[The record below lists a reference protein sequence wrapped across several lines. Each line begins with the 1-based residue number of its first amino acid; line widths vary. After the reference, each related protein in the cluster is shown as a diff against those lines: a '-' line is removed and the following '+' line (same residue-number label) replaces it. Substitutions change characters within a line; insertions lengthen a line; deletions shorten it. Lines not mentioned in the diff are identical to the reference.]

1 MSFVFI
7 SEHKISPGSALQ
19 EAKTRYNASKVGVK
33 VLLADYAKG
42 RLKQLSSGKAI
53 HSYGHLAS
61 LTGEPFE
68 QGVTVEENLFNTAAI
83 KLLRYPPADVIEALF
98 YMRANDSAF
107 ESTFV
112 RDVFD
117 NAPIGMGGRLIA
129 FPCPQFLRVYSEQ
142 HPEDGTV
149 FLVPDRTVSEL
160 YASQFRGFAF
170 LAMDQLS
177 EIGPIGALL
186 VFLRDADRL
195 APVYSLL
202 QKLSPGARALFL
214 LPNRE
219 LDDRKSLFWENVSS
233 ADCTLSK
240 VLSLPTELINTSPRK
255 KSLVYLEKRSGEE
268 ADSRLTFEDSSF
280 DKSTREFT
288 VTPIPRSTTWV
299 QFRDA
304 GRSVIKELRY
314 LQTGERPAA
323 PQQRNRS
330 FVFRFS
336 KEILIHYSRKGSD
349 TGSDILR
356 CHYYSC
362 KKPRKG
368 RNGRC
373 LASAEVRVGARTL
386 TEALSSF
393 LLNGTPS
400 KQSIPAAVCGDI
412 LANCQ
417 TEALTMKTLWFLC
430 RPLLKENRDYRE
442 QAAEKLFAGPDDGIS
457 GLIPATGTERDYL
470 HAVELSA
477 GSEGKDDYRYWE
489 LLEMILKAAQRMKYI
504 PAGNPIASIVASYRT
519 SAELQEVRNSLLK
532 RFLEPPYE
540 RRLVERLAAQDG
552 ERGLPLYMT
561 DGFFFCLALKLF
573 LGLSTPELC
582 ALTWSD
588 IVRLEYGGGYQ
599 LVVDKSI
606 INGKPKSY
614 YSSNNPVK
622 PRRIPLPDE
631 VFRICSLRKAF
642 LVFSAKLPKDALEKH
657 PLLVP
662 GKAYSK
668 EGENEVPSITPPRAF
683 SAFVR
688 RELDAL
694 EIPELSLILHDERD
708 CQTLDLNNDYRG
720 DLLRENARHRL
731 CYTAEMKAGE
741 LAYLFGVQRPTTFDR
756 NYLDYLYD
764 LMQWKMACKMRRWT
778 SRYAGILFGGGSPVG
793 GREIVSGESLHIS
806 AGDGVKEV
814 LVIISSNRD
823 VDLSRVSIAAAAR
836 HGTEWTVTGGRK
848 QNE

>member
-1 MSFVFI
+1 MVI
-7 SEHKISPGSALQ
+7 QKHKLSTNKALQ

-33 VLLADYAKG
+33 VLLADYSKG

-83 KLLRYPPADVIEALF
+83 KILRYPPADVIEALF
-98 YMRANDSAF
+98 YSRVNDSAF

-142 HPEDGTV
+142 HPEDGAV

-160 YASQFRGFAF
+160 YASQFRGFTF
-170 LAMDQLS
+170 LAMDQLP
-177 EIGPIGALL
+177 EIGPIDALL

-195 APVYSLL
+195 APVYNLL
-202 QKLSPGARALFL
+202 QKLSPGAQALFL

-219 LDDRKSLFWENVSS
+219 LDDRGSLFWENMSS
-233 ADCTLSK
+233 AGCTLSK

-255 KSLVYLEKRSGEE
+255 KSLVYLEKRAGEE
-268 ADSRLTFEDSSF
+268 TNSRLCFEDSSF
-280 DKSTREFT
+280 DKSTREFS
-288 VTPIPRSTTWV
+288 VTPILRSTTWV

-304 GRSVIKELRY
+304 GRSVIKEIRY
-314 LQTGERPAA
+314 LQSGEKPAA
-323 PQQRNRS
+323 PKQRNRS
-330 FVFRFS
+330 LVYQFS
-336 KEILIHYSRKGSD
+336 KEIRLHYSRKGSD

-362 KKPRKG
+362 QASKKGG
-368 RNGRC
+368 RGRC
-373 LASAEVRVGARTL
+373 LASAEVRVGGRTL

-393 LLNGTPS
+393 LLNGTPTR
-400 KQSIPAAVCGDI
+400 PTVPEAVCGDI
-412 LANCQ
+412 LAHCRS
-417 TEALTMKTLWFLC
+417 EALTMKTLWYLC
-430 RPLLKENRDYRE
+430 RTQLKENRDYRE
-442 QAAEKLFAGPDDGIS
+442 QVAEKLFAGPDEGIS
-457 GLIPATGTERDYL
+457 GLVPATGTERDYIN
-470 HAVELSA
+470 AVELSA

-489 LLEMILKAAQRMKYI
+489 LLEMILKAAQRKEYI
-504 PAGNPIASIVASYRT
+504 PAGNPIASIIASYRT
-519 SAELQEVRNSLLK
+519 SAELQEVRQSLLK

-540 RRLVERLAAQDG
+540 HRLVERLAALDG

-561 DGFFFCLALKLF
+561 DAFCFCLALKLF

-582 ALTWSD
+582 ALTWAD
-588 IVRLEYGGGYQ
+588 IVRLEYGDGFQ
-599 LVVDKSI
+599 MIVDKSI
-606 INGKPKSY
+606 VDGKPKSY

-631 VFRICSLRKAF
+631 VFRICALRKAF
-642 LVFSAKLPKDALEKH
+642 LVFSARLPKDALEKH
-657 PLLVP
+657 PLMAP

-668 EGENEVPSITPPRAF
+668 EGQNEIPLPASPRAF

-708 CQTLDLNNDYRG
+708 AQTLDLNNDYRG
-720 DLLRENARHRL
+720 DFLRENARHRL
-731 CYTAEMKAGE
+731 CFTAEMKAGE

-764 LMQWKMACKMRRWT
+764 LMQWKMACKIRRWT
-778 SRYAGILFGGGSPVG
+778 SRYAGVLFGGGSPAG
-793 GREIVSGESLHIS
+793 GREIVSEGSLHIS

-814 LVIISSNRD
+814 QVIISKNDCD
-823 VDLSRVSIAAAAR
+823 VDSSRVSIAAAAR
-836 HGTEWTVTGGRK
+836 HGTEWTFTGGRK
-848 QNE
+848 QYE

>member
-1 MSFVFI
+1 MSQKEI
-7 SEHKISPGSALQ
+7 KALYD
-19 EAKTRYNASKVGVK
+19 A
-33 VLLADYAKG
+33 
-42 RLKQLSSGKAI
+42 
-53 HSYGHLAS
+53 H
-61 LTGEPFE
+61 FE
-68 QGVTVEENLFNTAAI
+68 EIPN
-83 KLLRYPPADVIEALF
+83 
-98 YMRANDSAF
+98 
-107 ESTFV
+107 
-112 RDVFD
+112 
-117 NAPIGMGGRLIA
+117 GMGGRLVA
-129 FPCPQFLRVYSEQ
+129 FPCPPFLRVYSEQ

-442 QAAEKLFAGPDDGIS
+442 QAAEKLFAGPDV
-457 GLIPATGTERDYL
+457 

-662 GKAYSK
+662 GKAYS
-668 EGENEVPSITPPRAF
+668 
-683 SAFVR
+683 
-688 RELDAL
+688 
-694 EIPELSLILHDERD
+694 
-708 CQTLDLNNDYRG
+708 